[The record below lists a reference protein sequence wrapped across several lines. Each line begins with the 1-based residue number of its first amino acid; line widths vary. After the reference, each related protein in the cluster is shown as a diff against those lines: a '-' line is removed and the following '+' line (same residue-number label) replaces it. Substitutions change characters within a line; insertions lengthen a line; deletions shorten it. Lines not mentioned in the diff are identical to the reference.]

1 MPFPIERDE
10 VQRLIDEENAQV
22 VEVLPREEYQWA
34 HLAGAVSLPLK
45 ELDADRAAALDAR
58 RPVIVYCNDFQ

>member
-34 HLAGAVSLPLK
+34 HLAGAVNLPLK
-45 ELDADRAAALDAR
+45 ELDAGRAAGLDAH